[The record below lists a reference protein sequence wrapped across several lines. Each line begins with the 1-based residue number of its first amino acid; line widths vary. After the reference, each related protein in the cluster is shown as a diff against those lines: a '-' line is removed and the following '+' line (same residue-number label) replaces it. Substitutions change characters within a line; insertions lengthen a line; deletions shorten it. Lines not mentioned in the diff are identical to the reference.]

1 MGPDVSILKA
11 LADKRL
17 FAGAFKEPATWA
29 AWWAFLAALF
39 GLAMSEDAAAIYR
52 DCTGRDGLPDAAFR
66 EGWLIC
72 GRRSGKSRIMALIAV
87 FLACLRDYR
96 DYLGPGER
104 ATIMIIAA
112 DRKQARQIMGYVRGL
127 LATPALAALV
137 ENDLAES
144 IELAREV
151 TIEVG
156 TASHRAVRGYTIA
169 ACLGDELAV
178 WPDEESASPDTE
190 ILAAIRP
197 AMLTIPNAL
206 LICASSPYARRNA
219 LWEVFKSYY
228 GKDDKRVLV
237 WRAPTLTMNPTV
249 PAHEIEDAYERDPV
263 SAAAE
268 YGAEFRT
275 DIESFVDREAVEACI
290 SERVLERPP
299 LSAIRYIAAVDPAGG
314 SGTDSFTC
322 AVAHAE
328 KDGEGSVVVLD
339 ALRELRPPFSPESA
353 IADIVKLLKTY
364 GISTVCGD
372 RWGGEFPREAF
383 RKLGIEYL
391 VSDRTKSDY
400 YKDLLPLINSR
411 RIDLLDQKRLIAQL
425 CGLERRTARG
435 GRDSIDHAPSAHDDV
450 INSTAIAIVRASGVI
465 RDPNAFDIE
474 TYIKAYS

>member
-1 MGPDVSILKA
+1 
-11 LADKRL
+11 
-17 FAGAFKEPATWA
+17 
-29 AWWAFLAALF
+29 
-39 GLAMSEDAAAIYR
+39 
-52 DCTGRDGLPDAAFR
+52 
-66 EGWLIC
+66 
-72 GRRSGKSRIMALIAV
+72 
-87 FLACLRDYR
+87 
-96 DYLGPGER
+96 
-104 ATIMIIAA
+104 
-112 DRKQARQIMGYVRGL
+112 
-127 LATPALAALV
+127 
-137 ENDLAES
+137 
-144 IELAREV
+144 
-151 TIEVG
+151 
-156 TASHRAVRGYTIA
+156 
-169 ACLGDELAV
+169 
-178 WPDEESASPDTE
+178 
-190 ILAAIRP
+190 
-197 AMLTIPNAL
+197 MLTIPNAL

-268 YGAEFRT
+268 NGAEFRT

-372 RWGGEFPREAF
+372 RWGVVNFRERPFASSASSH
-383 RKLGIEYL
+383 L

-400 YKDLLPLINSR
+400 YKDLPAA
-411 RIDLLDQKRLIAQL
+411 DKQ
-425 CGLERRTARG
+425 
-435 GRDSIDHAPSAHDDV
+435 PAHR
-450 INSTAIAIVRASGVI
+450 SSGSE
-465 RDPNAFDIE
+465 A
-474 TYIKAYS
+474 AYRPALRP